1 MARVSTKEN
10 KNIYQITREGLKLS
24 REAASELLES
34 IPPERIEKIE
44 NERSLP
50 HPDEVLV
57 MSDKYMQPSLCNYYC
72 ANQCPIGQEY
82 VPEIKVKDLSQIVL
96 ELQKLQEQIARKR
109 QLEAQVS
116 ELRTQRSTL
125 STRVR
130 ELEAIK
136 MQEQADVDKLEGRS
150 LAAFFYNVIGK
161 MDEQLNKEREE
172 AYAAR
177 VKYDAAA
184 RELTAV
190 EDELARYEAELSSL
204 RDCERQYDAV
214 LQEKAGAVKAA
225 GGPAAEE
232 ILKLEERLAFLES
245 QKRELREAVS
255 AGNSALST
263 ANHVLSSLDSA
274 EGWGTWDLFGGGL
287 ISDLAKH
294 SHLDEAQGNIEHLQS
309 QLRRFKTELADVRI
323 SADMQV
329 NVDGFLR
336 FADYFFDGL
345 FADWAVLDRINQ
357 SQEQVHSTKR
367 QIENVLSRLNGMQR
381 SVEQEQNQLESK
393 LDTLVRDA
401 KI

>member
-1 MARVSTKEN
+1 M
-10 KNIYQITREGLKLS
+10 
-24 REAASELLES
+24 
-34 IPPERIEKIE
+34 
-44 NERSLP
+44 
-50 HPDEVLV
+50 
-57 MSDKYMQPSLCNYYC
+57 
-72 ANQCPIGQEY
+72 
-82 VPEIKVKDLSQIVL
+82 
-96 ELQKLQEQIARKR
+96 
-109 QLEAQVS
+109 
-116 ELRTQRSTL
+116 
-125 STRVR
+125 
-130 ELEAIK
+130 
-136 MQEQADVDKLEGRS
+136 
-150 LAAFFYNVIGK
+150 
-161 MDEQLNKEREE
+161 
-172 AYAAR
+172 
-177 VKYDAAA
+177 
-184 RELTAV
+184 
-190 EDELARYEAELSSL
+190 ARYEAELSGL

-214 LQEKAGAVKAA
+214 LQEKAAAVKSA

-232 ILKLEERLAFLES
+232 ILTLEERLAFLES

-274 EGWGTWDLFGGGL
+274 EGWGTWDPFGGGL

-345 FADWAVLDRINQ
+345 FADWAVLDKISQ
-357 SQEQVHSTKR
+357 SQAQVHSTRR
-367 QIENVLSRLNGMQR
+367 QIESVLSRLGGMQR
-381 SVEQEQNQLESK
+381 SVEQEQTQLQNK